1 MVMAALRFR
10 YRAIGAD
17 GARIKGDMEAAN
29 VADLEMRLR
38 RMGLALVRA
47 QPATTIRPRLW
58 RRAVRRDDLIGFCFH
73 LEQLLRAGVP
83 LLESLTDFRDC
94 TEHPVLR
101 QAMAAVIDDIQ
112 GGQTFSM
119 ALASHQHIFDEVFVN
134 LVAAG
139 EASGELPDLMLRLT
153 DMLKWRDSISSQ
165 TRLLMLYPALTA
177 VVVMVAL
184 GVLMTKV
191 VPELI
196 GFLQSVRLAVPWYT
210 RLLIATS
217 EVAVQGAMV
226 IGPMIVATALLLP
239 ALRRQRPTLRLVLD
253 GWALRSWGIGPLLR
267 KMALASF
274 SHTLAMLSTSGLPLI
289 DGLRIAEGTVRN
301 ARLRDGLQRA
311 RVLIV
316 DGAGVSR
323 AFADVGLFPPLVI
336 RMLRVGE
343 HTGNMDR
350 ALQSVGF
357 FYDRDVRM
365 SVSRLQTLLQP
376 VMTLVLGLLLGWCM
390 FAVLGVI
397 YQSLDQIKL

>member
-1 MVMAALRFR
+1 MPAPRFR
-10 YRAIGAD
+10 YRAIRAD
-17 GARIKGDMEAAN
+17 GARIQGDMAAAN
-29 VADLEMRLR
+29 VADLEMRLH
-38 RMGLALVRA
+38 RMGLVLVRA
-47 QPATTIRPRLW
+47 QPATVVLPLPW
-58 RRAVRRDDLIGFCFH
+58 RRRVRRDDLIGFCFH

-101 QAMAAVIDDIQ
+101 QTVATVIDDIQ
-112 GGQTFSM
+112 GGQSFSM
-119 ALASHQHIFDEVFVN
+119 ALANHQDVFDEVFVN

-139 EASGELPDLMLRLT
+139 EASGELPDLLLRLT
-153 DMLKWRDSISSQ
+153 DMLKWRDGISSQ

-177 VVVMVAL
+177 VVVTIAL
-184 GVLMTKV
+184 GVLVTKV

-210 RLLIATS
+210 QLLIATS
-217 EVAVQGAMV
+217 EAAVQGGAV
-226 IGPMIVATALLLP
+226 IGPMIVAAALLLP
-239 ALRRQRPTLRLVLD
+239 TLLRRRPALRLLLD

-274 SHTLAMLSTSGLPLI
+274 SHTLAMLSASGLPLI

-301 ARLRDGLQRA
+301 AKLRDGLQRA
-311 RVLIV
+311 RTLIV